1 SSAGAALTQVDGTMQ
16 VPCYLVTCG
25 PSAQPGFHYSST
37 KPDATPTQIPGNV
50 ASTTFTCVVPSTAT
64 ALTPARI
71 AIYGHG
77 LLGSADEVTAAPIE
91 ALATG
96 HNIVICSTPFWGLA
110 QDDTLND
117 AAALGNLNLFGAVV
131 DRLDQGSL
139 H

>member
-50 ASTTFTCVVPSTAT
+50 ATTTFTCVVPSTAT

-71 AIYGHG
+71 ALYGHG
-77 LLGSADEVTAAPIE
+77 LLGSADAGTAAPTRG
-91 ALATG
+91 TG
-96 HNIVICSTPFWGLA
+96 NGHKIVRC
-110 QDDTLND
+110 
-117 AAALGNLNLFGAVV
+117 
-131 DRLDQGSL
+131 
-139 H
+139 